1 MTTASHSLARGAGT
15 GARTKDEAAL
25 LAAPAHLTDRDRL
38 LVRLVATHRV
48 LTTDQLCALG

>member
-1 MTTASHSLARGAGT
+1 MSSTHSPARGAGT

-38 LVRLVATHRV
+38 LVRLVAI
-48 LTTDQLCALG
+48 